1 MRCECELCYTLVS
14 SGNQNRNF
22 RSLAHAF
29 VCDVKTKTNFTISLL
44 IDDDQHLPLP
54 LLTPNTSR
62 EHKIVDLPSNRIAGA
77 GEIDFFVDQNPFES
91 IYFVAKHWK
100 FSSECCVWRCAR
112 VAFVLVKSKIVASVS
127 PETFIRIHRNVKLQ
141 VDYCNAKEARHRRR
155 NVNNR
160 KTKNR

>member
-1 MRCECELCYTLVS
+1 MRCECDLCYTLVS
-14 SGNQNRNF
+14 SGSQNRNF

-91 IYFVAKHWK
+91 INFVAKHWK
-100 FSSECCVWRCAR
+100 FSSECCVWRVQELPSFTLNLRSSPVSAPKRLFEFTEMLNCR
-112 VAFVLVKSKIVASVS
+112 WIIVMLRRHVTDE
-127 PETFIRIHRNVKLQ
+127 ET
-141 VDYCNAKEARHRRR
+141 
-155 NVNNR
+155 
-160 KTKNR
+160 